1 MAAPVPDVRR
11 GRIPLRVSWGDGLAC
26 FCAFEPSLF
35 QIGGEHFRRRWQ
47 LVVRPLEPRFG
58 AVLRNTSVR
67 AADSFDCR
75 LRNTGAMIVA
85 ALRHE
90 RARVAPVPTARVADP
105 SS

>member
-1 MAAPVPDVRR
+1 M
-11 GRIPLRVSWGDGLAC
+11 GRLFTGPQLGQEGSVC

-75 LRNTGAMIVA
+75 LRNTGAMMSRRCVTN
-85 ALRHE
+85 E
-90 RARVAPVPTARVADP
+90 RE
-105 SS
+105 